1 MFSQREEQNILEA
14 LFRII
19 AQVERNRE
27 GQPIFRVSEHEAA
40 PNETEFLSLLAT
52 IYQQEVYP
60 MLRTGGTLT
69 IAAHLDLPPRDFEK
83 IVSFRKDK
91 QFEGEGLRQP
101 TPDLLPVVTKLYEL
115 FMRRVGVGDIFT
127 VQFRVQRL

>member
-1 MFSQREEQNILEA
+1 MFEA
-14 LFRII
+14 LFRIV

-27 GQPIFRVSEHEAA
+27 GQLVFRVSEHEAA

-52 IYQQEVYP
+52 IYKQEVYP
-60 MLRTGGTLT
+60 MLRVGDTLT

-83 IVSFRKDK
+83 MVSFRKDK

-101 TPDLLPVVTKLYEL
+101 TPDLLPVVTKLYES
-115 FMRRVGVGDIFT
+115 FTRQVGIGDIFT

>member
-1 MFSQREEQNILEA
+1 MFSQREEQNLFEA

-19 AQVERNRE
+19 AQVERSGE
-27 GQPIFRVSEHEAA
+27 GQPIFRISEHEAA

-52 IYQQEVYP
+52 IYKQEVYP
-60 MLRTGGTLT
+60 ILRVGDTLT

-83 IVSFRKDK
+83 MVSVRKDK

-101 TPDLLPVVTKLYEL
+101 TPDLLPMVTKLYES
-115 FMRRVGVGDIFT
+115 FMRQVGVGDIFT
-127 VQFRVQRL
+127 VQFHVQRL